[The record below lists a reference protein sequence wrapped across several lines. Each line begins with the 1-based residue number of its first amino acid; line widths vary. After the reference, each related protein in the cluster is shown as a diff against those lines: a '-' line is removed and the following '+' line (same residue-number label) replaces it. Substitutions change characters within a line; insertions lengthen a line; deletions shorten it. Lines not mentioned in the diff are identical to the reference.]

1 MKKFFY
7 LCIIK
12 RNDMDFWTFFN
23 DSIFSDG
30 SIHSL
35 LLILLNLTDED
46 TDKFLNEDNFKEG
59 VENDGR
65 KKFLLNELEKVKN
78 HIRTNIA
85 VKEPLRDD
93 FGNFLSPMEIHRLV
107 ESYRLKINKLRLMIN
122 YELMLAH
129 NTYLR
134 SNIVYVAA
142 RGLWLDNSGKKYKKF
157 SKNIGTIDT
166 VYDKNGKI
174 HESLK
179 RESENEIIQM
189 MWETYKMEHPES
201 FSDSETG

>member
-12 RNDMDFWTFFN
+12 RNEMDFWTFFN
-23 DSIFSDG
+23 DPIFSDG

-65 KKFLLNELEKVKN
+65 KRFLLNELEKVKN
-78 HIRTNIA
+78 HIRINIA

-142 RGLWLDNSGKKYKKF
+142 RGLWLDNSGKKFKKF